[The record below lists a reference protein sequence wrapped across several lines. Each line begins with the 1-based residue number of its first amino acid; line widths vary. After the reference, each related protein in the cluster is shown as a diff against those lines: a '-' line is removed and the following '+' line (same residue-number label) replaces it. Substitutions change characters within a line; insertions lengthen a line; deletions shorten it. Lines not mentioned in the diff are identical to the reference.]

1 MNKTKK
7 AITNAAINVFSSE
20 GYRGATMD
28 QIALEAN
35 VAKGTLY
42 YNFKSKEEIFNYII
56 KLGINHLKDELR
68 ETRDSDLDAAIKL
81 KNICKIQLQYFY
93 DNKSFVKVILSQL
106 WGSEERQNNLR
117 DIVKEYI
124 YDIKLI
130 IDEAIEQRLIKEG
143 DSLVLANVFFGSLT
157 SIAIY
162 DLLNS
167 DKENLHIVI
176 ETTLR
181 FTLRGIGL

>member
-28 QIALEAN
+28 QIALKAN
-35 VAKGTLY
+35 VVKGTLY
-42 YNFKSKEEIFNYII
+42 YNFKNKEEIFNYII
-56 KLGINHLKDELR
+56 NLGINHLREQLKDTR
-68 ETRDSDLDAAIKL
+68 ESNLNAKIKL
-81 KNICKIQLQYFY
+81 KNICKIQLEYFY
-93 DNKSFVKVILSQL
+93 QNKSFVKVILSQL
-106 WGSEERQNNLR
+106 WGSEERQDNLR
-117 DIVKEYI
+117 EIVKEYI
-124 YDIKLI
+124 HDIKLI
-130 IDEAIEQRLIKEG
+130 IDEAMEQRLIKEG

-157 SIAIY
+157 SMAIY

-167 DKENLHIVI
+167 DKENVKKAI
-176 ETTLR
+176 ETTFK